1 MEKTQTFRTIISLNA
16 QEAKDDIADLEKRL
30 EALKKKKTDAL
41 RNPETLVKDINKFDK
56 EIKAAEASIK
66 AYGSNVSKTIDV
78 INNLGTSSLGD
89 IEKAAREVRRAMKQ
103 VTKPDEY
110 NELNKILQRCKD
122 RMDELKASSIQSK
135 KELQALD
142 QAADNLK
149 NVLGNIDG
157 ASLNELTAAATLL
170 QQKLITRLLKTC
182 LRLKI
187 VFSNLIPRRK
197 RQT

>member
-56 EIKAAEASIK
+56 QIKAAEASIK

-78 INNLGTSSLGD
+78 IHNLGTSSLGD
-89 IEKAAREVRRAMKQ
+89 IEKAAREVRRVMKQ

-122 RMDELKASSIQSK
+122 RME
-135 KELQALD
+135 
-142 QAADNLK
+142 
-149 NVLGNIDG
+149 
-157 ASLNELTAAATLL
+157 
-170 QQKLITRLLKTC
+170 
-182 LRLKI
+182 
-187 VFSNLIPRRK
+187 
-197 RQT
+197 